1 MKNRSMLG
9 VIAAVL
15 LALVGGLLLWQNSD
29 DPESE
34 AAVEEPVEETQ
45 VLVAKRDI
53 NAGESAST
61 LSDNAFAFVELVS
74 VPVDQVELG
83 ALTSVDDLADLA
95 IGRNVLAAT
104 VPLGAQIAVDD
115 FVVPGEQELSALPDV
130 DPNLFEVTV
139 ALESQRALGG
149 NIRPGMIVAV
159 VGSYDLGPEVAE
171 GKSTS
176 VVVAESTLVTNVQT
190 ERLFTT
196 EQLSNDPLAPS
207 LAPTSRL
214 FITFGVPV
222 EDLEKLAHVAEFG
235 RIWLARQG
243 DEATVEGSELKVVD
257 NVEVSLDPDA
267 PSNELR
273 VDPFDPDRVLALVEG
288 EEGAAEGGESAG
300 ASFGGLD
307 LGDS

>member
-34 AAVEEPVEETQ
+34 AVEQPVEETQ
-45 VLVAKRDI
+45 VVVAKRDI
-53 NAGESAST
+53 NAGESASAI
-61 LSDNAFAFVELVS
+61 SDNAFAFVELVS
-74 VPVDQVELG
+74 VPLDQVELG

-104 VPLGAQIAVDD
+104 VPQGAQVSVDD
-115 FVVPGEQELSALPDV
+115 FVVPGQQDLSALPDV

-149 NIRPGMIVAV
+149 NIRPGMVVAV
-159 VGSYDLGPEVAE
+159 VGSYTLGPDVAGE
-171 GKSTS
+171 DPTT
-176 VVVAESTLVTNVQT
+176 VVIAESTLVTNVQS
-190 ERLFTT
+190 EQLFTN

-214 FITFGVPV
+214 FVTFGVPV
-222 EDLEKLAHVAEFG
+222 EDLEKVTHAAEFG
-235 RIWLARQG
+235 FIWLAKQG
-243 DEATVEGSELKVVD
+243 EEASVDGSELKVVE
-257 NVEVSLDPDA
+257 NVQVSLDPGA
-267 PSNELR
+267 ASNELR
-273 VDPFDPDRVLALVEG
+273 EDLFDPDRVLAFADGEG
-288 EEGAAEGGESAG
+288 TEGTEGG
-300 ASFGGLD
+300 
-307 LGDS
+307 

>member
-45 VLVAKRDI
+45 VVVAKRDI
-53 NAGESAST
+53 NAGESASA

-74 VPVDQVELG
+74 VPLDQVTLG

-104 VPLGAQIAVDD
+104 VPQGAQLSVGD
-115 FVVPGEQELSALPDV
+115 FVVPGQQELSALPDV

-149 NIRPGMIVAV
+149 NIRPGMTVAV
-159 VGSYDLGPEVAE
+159 VASYALGPD
-171 GKSTS
+171 
-176 VVVAESTLVTNVQT
+176 VVNEEPATIVITESTLVTNVQT
-190 ERLFTT
+190 EQLFTN

-214 FITFGVPV
+214 FVTFGVPV
-222 EDLEKLAHVAEFG
+222 EDLEKISHAAEFG
-235 RIWLARQG
+235 FIWLAKQG
-243 DEATVEGSELKVVD
+243 EEATVDGSELKITD
-257 NVEVSLDPDA
+257 NVQVSLDPDA
-267 PSNELR
+267 ASNELR
-273 VDPFDPDRVLALVEG
+273 VDPFDPDRVLAFAD
-288 EEGAAEGGESAG
+288 EGAAGEGTEGG
-300 ASFGGLD
+300 
-307 LGDS
+307 